1 MHAAGLHSPRLQRV
15 LAVLREGRTLS
26 TRQIVRRA
34 GVMAA
39 STCIAELR
47 FHGAEI
53 VCTQR
58 VEGGKRLFYYTM
70 TKAPK

>member
-1 MHAAGLHSPRLQRV
+1 MHAGSLSSDRLQRV
-15 LAVLREGRTLS
+15 LAVLREGRSLT
-26 TRQIVRRA
+26 TRQIVRKA

-47 FHGAEI
+47 HHGAEI
-53 VCTQR
+53 ICTQR

-70 TKAPK
+70 TKAPN